1 MAYRIERS
9 IRAIKDLH
17 AIFEFLYDSAIG
29 FGESPEGAVA
39 RAEKRLRKI
48 EAALHAL
55 AKAPHQGTLRSD
67 LLPGLRSVT
76 KERAIFYFIT
86 DDEEQAI
93 RVLAI
98 FFGAQDHQRAMVLR
112 ILSEK

>member
-1 MAYRIERS
+1 MAY
-9 IRAIKDLH
+9 KFTLD
-17 AIFEFLYDSAIG
+17 
-29 FGESPEGAVA
+29 A
-39 RAEKRLRKI
+39 RAEADLNAIAHFLVRSHLRLGESLEDARTKTVKRLHKI

-86 DDEEQAI
+86 DDEKQAI

-112 ILSEK
+112 MLSED